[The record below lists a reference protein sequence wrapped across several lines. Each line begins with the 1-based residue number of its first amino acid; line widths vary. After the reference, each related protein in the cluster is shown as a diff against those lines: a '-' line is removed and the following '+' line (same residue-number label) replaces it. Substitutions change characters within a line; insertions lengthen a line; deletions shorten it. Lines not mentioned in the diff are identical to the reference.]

1 MISHSGYWKEVEGQ
15 RWRRFLSIDLRIIGW
30 IILYPVSLS
39 ASVISAMEIL
49 SYRDIPCDIAVHTM
63 LLTS

>member
-1 MISHSGYWKEVEGQ
+1 MS
-15 RWRRFLSIDLRIIGW
+15 DLFYTPLR
-30 IILYPVSLS
+30 YE

-63 LLTS
+63 LFVIDHVEF